1 MCVWLRGVYAKCVRC
16 VCRKGLQVLR
26 LREREGLRGV
36 DFTMGVCKRVSFGVR
51 ARRAPAAQH
60 VCGVHNCPCAHLQAR
75 IIRASDSLCAL
86 SVCVCVCSGSVE
98 ASGSLGFNCH
108 FMQLLSSKTQRRRG
122 ERERETE
129 GERNRERERER
140 MNVCTPMRMSCSGVS
155 PLLGDRTSSDCAHRK
170 LVRAEA
176 KS

>member
-1 MCVWLRGVYAKCVRC
+1 MTVIAQKETWRRPNRTLGCHFRQFIYNFIHHLKNIVII
-16 VCRKGLQVLR
+16 
-26 LREREGLRGV
+26 LREG
-36 DFTMGVCKRVSFGVR
+36 
-51 ARRAPAAQH
+51 Q
-60 VCGVHNCPCAHLQAR
+60 
-75 IIRASDSLCAL
+75 
-86 SVCVCVCSGSVE
+86 
-98 ASGSLGFNCH
+98 
-108 FMQLLSSKTQRRRG
+108 SKYSQNKYNFVLHTHIKCIERRRG